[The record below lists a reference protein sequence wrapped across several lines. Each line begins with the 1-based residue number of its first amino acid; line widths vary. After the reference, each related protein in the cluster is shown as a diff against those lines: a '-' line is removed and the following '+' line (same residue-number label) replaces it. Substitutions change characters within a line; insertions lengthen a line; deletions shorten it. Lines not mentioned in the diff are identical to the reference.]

1 MNAKP
6 ETKMKIAIL
15 GWGSLIWEPGDL
27 KIVDGKWHKGGP
39 ALPIELSRLSTGRQH
54 LTYVVDER
62 HKRRVP
68 TRYAVSKYDN
78 LDEAIA
84 DLACREGCSA
94 KRVGYVVAADAAR
107 HNARDGVPWQHIRDW
122 VQANQLDAAIWTDLK
137 YDFPWEWNL
146 DNAIR
151 YWRTEIPAD
160 RLADAAKYASG
171 APPEVDTD
179 LRRRLVEAGL
189 IPQHGAVEVADSR
202 TNPSPANRDVIRG
215 IFEHAVFG
223 FIQGDIEREIYHAR
237 RTEEA
242 KARGENPGP
251 HAGGGNYL
259 AALGLLCY
267 TEYLGAF
274 RTGRRGTDEED
285 KPRRG
290 QAEKNFRAFLH
301 SMGEPYRDFETKIAP
316 ARVYNVYRNGFAHEY
331 GAKGPCDVIMP
342 GAAACGLQK
351 RGDVYE
357 FILEQY
363 FNDFMNA
370 ARALHQELLAEPHLP
385 S

>member
-1 MNAKP
+1 
-6 ETKMKIAIL
+6 MKIAVL

-27 KIVDGKWHKGGP
+27 TVVDGKWHKGGP
-39 ALPIELSRLSTGRQH
+39 QLPIELSRLSEGRQH
-54 LTYVVDER
+54 FTYVIDER

-68 TRYAVSKYDN
+68 TRYAISERDN
-78 LDEAIA
+78 LEDAIA
-84 DLACREGCSA
+84 ELACREGCKATSIGFVLA
-94 KRVGYVVAADAAR
+94 DEAAPHRAR
-107 HNARDGVPWQHIRDW
+107 HGVPWQDIHKWVRD
-122 VQANQLDAAIWTDLK
+122 QKLDAAIWTDLK
-137 YDFPWEWNL
+137 YKFDGKWDL
-146 DNAIR
+146 DTAVAF
-151 YWRTEIPAD
+151 WKTQIPKE
-160 RLADAAKYASG
+160 RLPDAAKYASS

-179 LRRRLVEAGL
+179 LRRRLVAEGL
-189 IPQHGAVEVADSR
+189 IPPRGAIEVLDARMVGSPSR
-202 TNPSPANRDVIRG
+202 RDVIRG

-223 FIQGDIEREIYHAR
+223 FIQSDIEREIYYAR
-237 RTEEA
+237 QTEEA
-242 KARGENPGP
+242 KARGESPGP

-274 RTGRRGTDEED
+274 KTGRRGTDEED

-301 SMGEPYRDFETKIAP
+301 SMGEPYRDFESRIAP

-331 GAKGPCDVIMP
+331 SAKGPCEVAMV
-342 GAAACGLQK
+342 GTAACGLQK
-351 RGDVYE
+351 RGNVYE
-357 FILEQY
+357 FIVEQY

-370 ARALHQELLAEPHLP
+370 ARALHEELIAEPRLP